1 MGNIPDVED
10 KAQAS
15 FQTLILCSQTFFPQ
29 SGPTEGI
36 NNLGKT
42 FVSLF
47 HHSWC
52 QNLPEDNFL
61 NNTASFYHY

>member
-1 MGNIPDVED
+1 MGNIPDLED

-15 FQTLILCSQTFFPQ
+15 FQTLIVCSQTFFPQ

-42 FVSLF
+42 SVSLY
-47 HHSWC
+47 HQSWC
-52 QNLPEDNFL
+52 QKDNFL
-61 NNTASFYHY
+61 NNTASIYHY